1 MSTFRRFS
9 LLAIVAAVSLT
20 PAQVR
25 AVTLLELVQGQTI
38 TADDKLFNNWAV
50 LQQDV
55 NNGII
60 NLNLITVTPI
70 VDDPLNPG
78 IKFTG
83 TVDSLGTLFGHPGG
97 AFARLR
103 FSFQVQT
110 TDGRPLI
117 KDNSLLINDFLFDAG
132 PNATIQ
138 ITETLRDVTG
148 APIGDKS
155 VIARNGDTPGTGNP
169 AHFDVANFAP
179 RSVVLVEKF
188 IEVLGPGTND
198 GARLLMFEQRF
209 SQIPEPNAAA
219 IAAVLAVALGTTRY
233 RERR

>member
-1 MSTFRRFS
+1 MNTNRRFT
-9 LLAIVAAVSLT
+9 LLAIITSVSLL

-25 AVTLLELVQGQTI
+25 AVTLLELIQGQTI
-38 TADDKLFNNWAV
+38 TADDKLFTNWSV
-50 LQQDV
+50 SQQDV
-55 NNGII
+55 NSGLI

-70 VDDPLNPG
+70 VDNPLNPG
-78 IKFTG
+78 LKFTG
-83 TVDSLGTLFGHPGG
+83 TIDALGTLFGHPGG

-155 VIARNGDTPGTGNP
+155 VIARNGDTPGGGNP
-169 AHFDVANFAP
+169 AHSDVANFLP
-179 RSVVLVEKF
+179 RSILHVEKF

-209 SQIPEPNAAA
+209 SQIPEPAAA
-219 IAAVLAVALGTTRY
+219 ILAVAALAIGAA
-233 RERR
+233 RRGRGK